1 MENKN
6 TKTSLLEKQYLVFF
20 IIRESKFCFLPST
33 NIQNG
38 K

>member
-6 TKTSLLEKQYLVFF
+6 TKTSLLEKQHLVFF
-20 IIRESKFCFLPST
+20 KIRETKSCFLPST